1 MKAIEKSWYGSRPLW
16 PLLPLSWLFRG
27 VVAFRRWAYRNGL
40 KKRVRLPVPVIIVGN
55 ISVGGTGKTPLVIWL
70 IERLKQ
76 AGYRPGIV
84 TRGYAGQAKTWPQ
97 AVTATSDPAQ
107 VGDEPVL
114 LAQRCHCPIVAGP
127 DRVLDA
133 QQLLAQGCN
142 VIVSDDGLQ
151 HYRLQRDIEIVV
163 IDGERRLGNGHCL
176 PAGPLREPPVRLQD
190 VDFVITNGAARSGE
204 VLMTLIQGQAHA
216 LQGRGIDRNL
226 QDFAKEQVHAVAGIG
241 HPGRFFTQLRQRGLQ
256 LIEHPFP
263 DHHPYQAAD
272 LQFNDDLP
280 VLMTEKDAVKYRPYA
295 THVHWYV
302 PVVAQLPAEFE
313 QRLLTKLRNAHGQ

>member
-1 MKAIEKSWYGSRPLW
+1 VNLIEKSWYGARPLW
-16 PLLPLSWLFRG
+16 PLLPLSWLFR
-27 VVAFRRWAYRNGL
+27 VIAAFRRWAYRSGL

-55 ISVGGTGKTPLVIWL
+55 ISVGGTGKTPFVIWL
-70 IERLKQ
+70 VERLQQ
-76 AGYRPGIV
+76 AGYRPGII
-84 TRGYAGQAKTWPQ
+84 TRGYGGQARTWPQ
-97 AVTATSDPAQ
+97 AVTAISDPVQ

-114 LAQRCHCPIVAGP
+114 LAQRCQCPIVAGP

-142 VIVSDDGLQ
+142 VIISDDGLQ

-176 PAGPLREPPVRLQD
+176 PAGPLREPASRLQD
-190 VDFVITNGAARSGE
+190 VDFVIANGRVQSEE
-204 VLMTLIQGQAHA
+204 VLMTLIQGQAYA
-216 LQGRGIDRNL
+216 LQGQGSACNL
-226 QDFAKEQVHAVAGIG
+226 QNFNKGQVHAVAGIG
-241 HPGRFFTQLRQRGLQ
+241 HPGRFFAQLRNRGLQ
-256 LIEHPFP
+256 VIEHPFP
-263 DHHPYQAAD
+263 DHYPYKSVD

-295 THVHWYV
+295 THAHWYV

-313 QRLLTKLRNAHGQ
+313 HRLLTKLRSAHGQ

>member
-1 MKAIEKSWYGSRPLW
+1 MKAIEKSWYGSRPIW

-27 VVAFRRWAYRNGL
+27 IAALRRWAYRSGL

-70 IERLKQ
+70 VERLQ
-76 AGYRPGIV
+76 HAGYRPGII
-84 TRGYAGQAKTWPQ
+84 TRGYGGQAKLWPQ
-97 AVTATSDPAQ
+97 SVTATSDPVL
-107 VGDEPVL
+107 VGDESVL
-114 LAQRCHCPIVAGP
+114 LAQRCRCPIVAGP
-127 DRVLDA
+127 DRVQDA

-176 PAGPLREPPVRLQD
+176 PAGPLREPPARLED
-190 VDFVITNGAARSGE
+190 VDFVIANGGARSGE
-204 VLMTLIQGQAHA
+204 VLMTLIQGPAHA
-216 LQGRGIDRNL
+216 LQGQGSAREL
-226 QDFAKEQVHAVAGIG
+226 LDFAKERVHAVAGIG
-241 HPGRFFTQLRQRGLQ
+241 HPARFFAQLRQRGLQ
-256 LIEHPFP
+256 VIEHPFP

-272 LQFNDDLP
+272 MQFNDNLP

-295 THVHWYV
+295 TLAHWYV

-313 QRLLTKLRNAHGQ
+313 HRLLTKLRNAHGQ